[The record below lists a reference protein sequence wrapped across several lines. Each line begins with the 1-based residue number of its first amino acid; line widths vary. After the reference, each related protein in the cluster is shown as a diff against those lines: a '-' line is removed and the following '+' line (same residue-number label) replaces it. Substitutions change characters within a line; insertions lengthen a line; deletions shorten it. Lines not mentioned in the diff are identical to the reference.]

1 MTASDS
7 DDGNAA
13 ILDLANRFEAI
24 AADGFE
30 GKPYR
35 DALAALAGRVRA
47 RAGVAPRVAH
57 ALGIMIRLIGESD
70 PTSRFAAKTAILDE
84 AIAMLAEE

>member
-1 MTASDS
+1 MTASES
-7 DDGNAA
+7 AAGNAD

-30 GKPYR
+30 GKPYQ
-35 DALAALAGRVRA
+35 DALADLARRVRA
-47 RAGVAPRVAH
+47 QPETAPRVAH

-70 PTSRFAAKTAILDE
+70 PTGRFATKTAILDE
-84 AIAMLAEE
+84 AVALLAEG

>member
-1 MTASDS
+1 MTESDT
-7 DDGNAA
+7 GNAG

-35 DALAALAGRVRA
+35 DALADLARRVRGQP
-47 RAGVAPRVAH
+47 GVAPRVAH

-70 PTSRFAAKTAILDE
+70 PTGRFAAKTAILDE
-84 AIAMLAEE
+84 AVALLAEG